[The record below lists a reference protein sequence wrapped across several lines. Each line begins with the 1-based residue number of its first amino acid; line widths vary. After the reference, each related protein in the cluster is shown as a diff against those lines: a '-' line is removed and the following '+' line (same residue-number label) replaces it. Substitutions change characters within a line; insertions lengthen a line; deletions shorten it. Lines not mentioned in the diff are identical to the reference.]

1 MKCAQNFCTATV
13 KELEKREI
21 PFVDHFVDAGHK
33 ASSDGIGIA
42 LIECVEDFLKKYTK
56 IETTEH
62 THIL

>member
-1 MKCAQNFCTATV
+1 
-13 KELEKREI
+13 LEKREI

-42 LIECVEDFLKKYTK
+42 LIECVEDFLRKYTK